1 MISLI
6 HILSGHAYYLSM
18 QLATDKSPKLTVP
31 YRYLF
36 TGMVILVI
44 LSAGIIIKAHAFT
57 VHYYSSP
64 VLLPMT
70 HLLTLGWITMT
81 IMGAMFQL
89 VPVITERNLYSESIA
104 RVTFYIYL
112 AGVAWLVYA
121 FAANVPAEPGAGIVG
136 IAIILFLI
144 DAAMTIHPLRGRVNP
159 AAGDGLKSLPVS
171 NGNNGS
177 SGPKALSRGVNA
189 MKKPDLAVW
198 FVAAALFFLFFTL
211 ITGSFAAFGLHHTIA
226 YNPLDLLY
234 LHIALAG
241 IGWVSFIVIGF
252 SYRLIPM
259 FVLSHGYDESYG
271 WTSLVMLVS
280 GLLFLTLYFLL
291 RLFIPQISG
300 IHWIGLAG
308 GGIMLTGVIS
318 YMLQMRVIYK
328 QRTRRKIEPALWFS
342 ICATGYLLLAGITGV
357 WMLAFPHPFRMEMLY
372 VVLGLFGF
380 AGMYIIG
387 MMHKIVPFLQWY
399 NKYSSKIGLEK
410 VPMTKD
416 MISERL
422 TWVQLFVFN
431 AGILI
436 MAAGIMANVTGIIV
450 VSGVLFFSGSLMFLY
465 NIANVLRK

>member
-1 MISLI
+1 M
-6 HILSGHAYYLSM
+6 HM

-36 TGMVILVI
+36 TGIVILIV
-44 LSAGIIIKAHAFT
+44 LSLGIIVKAGAFT
-57 VHYYSSP
+57 LHYYSSP
-64 VLLPMT
+64 VLLPLT

-89 VPVITERNLYSESIA
+89 VPVITERNLFSEAIA
-104 RVTFYIYL
+104 RVVYYVYL

-136 IAIILFLI
+136 IAIIAFLF
-144 DAAMTIHPLRGRVNP
+144 DAALTIRPFRGKVYP
-159 AAGDGLKSLPVS
+159 ADGDGPKSPRIS
-171 NGNNGS
+171 NGKNNL
-177 SGPKALSRGVNA
+177 SGQHALSIGVNG

-198 FVAAALFFLFFTL
+198 FVVAALLFLFFTL

-252 SYRLIPM
+252 SFRLIPM

-271 WTSLVMLVS
+271 WTSLIMLVS
-280 GLLFLTLYFLL
+280 GLMFLTLYFLL
-291 RLFIPQISG
+291 HLFIPQISG
-300 IHWIGLAG
+300 IRWIGLAG
-308 GGIMLTGVIS
+308 GIIMLIGVIS

-328 QRTRRKIEPALWFS
+328 QRTRRKIESALWFS
-342 ICATGYLLLAGITGV
+342 ICATGYLLMAGITGV
-357 WMLAFPHPFRMEMLY
+357 WMLAFPHSFRMEMLY
-372 VVLGLFGF
+372 VFLGLFGF

-436 MAAGIMANVTGIIV
+436 MAAGIMVNVTGIIV

>member
-1 MISLI
+1 
-6 HILSGHAYYLSM
+6 M
-18 QLATDKSPKLTVP
+18 QLATDKSPKLTIP

-36 TGMVILVI
+36 TGMVVLVL
-44 LSAGIIIKAHAFT
+44 LSAGIMMHARAFT
-57 VHYYSSP
+57 VHYYSST

-89 VPVITERNLYSESIA
+89 VPVITEKNLYSESLA
-104 RVTFYIYL
+104 RVTYYIYL

-136 IAIILFLI
+136 IAIIAFVL
-144 DAAMTIHPLRGRVNP
+144 DAALTIRG
-159 AAGDGLKSLPVS
+159 
-171 NGNNGS
+171 
-177 SGPKALSRGVNA
+177 

-198 FVAAALFFLFFTL
+198 FVAAALIFLFFTL

-252 SYRLIPM
+252 SFRLIPM

-271 WTSLVMLVS
+271 WTSLVMLVA

-308 GGIMLTGVIS
+308 GIIMFIGVIN
-318 YMLQMRVIYK
+318 YILQMRVIYK
-328 QRTRRKIEPALWFS
+328 QRTRRQIEPALWFS
-342 ICATGYLLLAGITGV
+342 ICATGYLLMAGITGV
-357 WMLAFPHPFRMEMLY
+357 WMLAFPHSFRMEMLY

-436 MAAGIMANVTGIIV
+436 LAAGIMANGTVIIFC
-450 VSGVLFFSGSLMFLY
+450 SGVLFFSGSLMFLY